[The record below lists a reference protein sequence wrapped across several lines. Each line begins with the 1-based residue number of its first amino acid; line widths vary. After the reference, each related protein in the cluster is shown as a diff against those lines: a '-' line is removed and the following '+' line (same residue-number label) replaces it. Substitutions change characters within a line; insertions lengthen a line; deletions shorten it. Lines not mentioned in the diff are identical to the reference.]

1 MPDGGQFTHSEQHIC
16 PECGAYLPSGDEVSG
31 PVPEHKCGRITK
43 LVALPPETTTTITVS
58 RKSVDRIIDEHI
70 RLRRLVE
77 HYKKEIAALRPKAQ
91 VMAEIEAGAMKG
103 WPDAPPSTYKCE
115 HLSHRVG
122 WIHAAKHIPTAI
134 LARLKE
140 LSTGTEEAGDGEE
153 AK

>member
-1 MPDGGQFTHSEQHIC
+1 MSELNEAIEEFRRWH
-16 PECGAYLPSGDEVSG
+16 PTLAR
-31 PVPEHKCGRITK
+31 HKG
-43 LVALPPETTTTITVS
+43 VAVIL
-58 RKSVDRIIDEHI
+58 D
-70 RLRRLVE
+70 
-77 HYKKEIAALRPKAQ
+77 AAQ

-140 LSTGTEEAGDGEE
+140 LSTGTGEAGDGEE
-153 AK
+153 AT

>member
-1 MPDGGQFTHSEQHIC
+1 MSELSEAIEWIQR
-16 PECGAYLPSGDEVSG
+16 D
-31 PVPEHKCGRITK
+31 VPWLFADQRQK
-43 LVALPPETTTTITVS
+43 
-58 RKSVDRIIDEHI
+58 
-70 RLRRLVE
+70 VE
-77 HYKKEIAALRPKAQ
+77 RVLAAAQ
-91 VMAEIEAGAMKG
+91 IMAEIEAGAKW

>member
-1 MPDGGQFTHSEQHIC
+1 MSIEPRRIPPKYRNVLERV
-16 PECGAYLPSGDEVSG
+16 L
-31 PVPEHKCGRITK
+31 EHT
-43 LVALPPETTTTITVS
+43 PETNGERVWH
-58 RKSVDRIIDEHI
+58 R
-70 RLRRLVE
+70 RLRDALAHILALE
-77 HYKKEIAALRPKAQ
+77 AELAALRPKAQ